1 MPMSVCHVFCGWVPT
16 GERGLGSPGAGI
28 TDSCGLP
35 DVGAETQTQL
45 FCKRLLLTA
54 ETSHKLV
61 VVFNCIYFLQIPLVP
76 IENGHLIFG
85 VASFMFVLRD
95 WTVLIS

>member
-1 MPMSVCHVFCGWVPT
+1 MWVPT

-35 DVGAETQTQL
+35 DVGAETRTQL

-54 ETSHKLV
+54 ETSRKLV
-61 VVFNCIYFLQIPLVP
+61 VV
-76 IENGHLIFG
+76 IF
-85 VASFMFVLRD
+85 
-95 WTVLIS
+95 